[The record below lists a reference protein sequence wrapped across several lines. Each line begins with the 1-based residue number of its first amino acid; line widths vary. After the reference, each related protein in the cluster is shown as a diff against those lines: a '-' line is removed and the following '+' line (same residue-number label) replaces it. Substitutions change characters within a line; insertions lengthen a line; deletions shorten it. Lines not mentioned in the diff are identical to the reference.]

1 LFPPRYLQE
10 FVMKTQRN
18 YPVYREAIAG
28 FALVTLAVSGGTA
41 WWTWQTTK
49 PTSINQQTPPTQVNQ
64 SPVASLPQTN
74 IPPVVVPQRV
84 EAITPKST
92 SKVVQLQPQ
101 TYWLKFDNNQ
111 IHLVPQPVPVKAGL
125 TSEEALK
132 LAFTNLLDSP
142 KTAELSTTIPA
153 DTKLL
158 DVRVTKAGIYVN
170 LSPEFSQGG
179 GSTSMAYRVAQVI
192 YTATS
197 IDPTA
202 KVFVSVA
209 GEPIDTDHPLGGE
222 GLILRQPIT
231 RLQFV
236 EDFSIS

>member
-1 LFPPRYLQE
+1 
-10 FVMKTQRN
+10 MKTQRN
-18 YPVYREAIAG
+18 YPVYREAIVG

-49 PTSINQQTPPTQVNQ
+49 PTSINQHPSTQVNN
-64 SPVASLPQTN
+64 AS
-74 IPPVVVPQRV
+74 VVVSQRV
-84 EAITPKST
+84 EAITTKST
-92 SKVVQLQPQ
+92 PAVVQLKPK
-101 TYWLKFDNNQ
+101 TYWLKVENNQ
-111 IHLVPQPVPVKAGL
+111 IHLVPQPVTVKAGV

-132 LAFTNLLDSP
+132 VAFTNLLNSH
-142 KTAELSTTIPA
+142 KAAELSTTIPA
-153 DTKLL
+153 GTKLL

-179 GSTSMAYRVAQVI
+179 GSTSMAYRIAQVI

-202 KVFVSVA
+202 KVFVLVA
-209 GEPIDTDHPLGGE
+209 GEPIDTDHSLGGE
-222 GLILRQPIT
+222 GLVLRQPIT
-231 RLQFV
+231 RLQFR

>member
-1 LFPPRYLQE
+1 
-10 FVMKTQRN
+10 MKTQRN
-18 YPVYREAIAG
+18 YPVYREALIG

-49 PTSINQQTPPTQVNQ
+49 PTSINQQTPPTQVNN
-64 SPVASLPQTN
+64 LPA
-74 IPPVVVPQRV
+74 VVPQRV
-84 EAITPKST
+84 TAVTPKST
-92 SKVVQLQPQ
+92 KNVVQIKPQ
-101 TYWLKFDNNQ
+101 TYWLKFDNNH
-111 IHLVPQPVPVKAGL
+111 IHLVPQSVTVKAAS

-132 LAFTNLLDSP
+132 VAFTHLFNSP
-142 KTAELSTTIPA
+142 QAAELSTTIPSG
-153 DTKLL
+153 TKLL
-158 DVRVTKAGIYVN
+158 DMRVTTAGIYIN
-170 LSPEFSQGG
+170 LSPEFSHGG
-179 GSTSMAYRVAQVI
+179 GSTSMAYRLAQVI

-197 IDPTA
+197 IDSTA

-209 GEPIDTDHPLGGE
+209 GQPIDTDHPLGGE

>member
-1 LFPPRYLQE
+1 
-10 FVMKTQRN
+10 MKTQRN
-18 YPVYREAIAG
+18 YPVYREAIAA
-28 FALVTLAVSGGTA
+28 FALLTLGVSGGIA

-49 PTSINQQTPPTQVNQ
+49 PTSVNQQTSSTQVNNL
-64 SPVASLPQTN
+64 PNYSLPETTL
-74 IPPVVVPQRV
+74 PPLVVPQKV

-92 SKVVQLQPQ
+92 PEVLQLEPK
-101 TYWLKFDNNQ
+101 TYWLKVDHNH
-111 IHLVPQPVPVKAGL
+111 IHLVPQPVTLTAGL
-125 TSEEALK
+125 TLEEALK
-132 LAFTNLLDSP
+132 VAFTNLLNNP
-142 KTAELSTTIPA
+142 KTADLNTTIPSG
-153 DTKLL
+153 TKLL
-158 DVRVTKAGIYVN
+158 SLRVTQAGIYVN

-197 IDPTA
+197 IDPKA
-202 KVFVSVA
+202 KVFISVA

-231 RLQFV
+231 RPQFV

>member
-1 LFPPRYLQE
+1 
-10 FVMKTQRN
+10 MKTQRN

-28 FALVTLAVSGGTA
+28 YALVILAVSGGTA
-41 WWTWQTTK
+41 WLTWQMTN
-49 PTSINQQTPPTQVNQ
+49 PTTQVNN
-64 SPVASLPQTN
+64 SAVIIASKSAPKN
-74 IPPVVVPQRV
+74 V
-84 EAITPKST
+84 EEI
-92 SKVVQLQPQ
+92 QPQ

-111 IHLVPQPVPVKAGL
+111 IHLVPQPVEVKVGV

-132 LAFTNLLDSP
+132 LAFTHLLTTP
-142 KTAELSTTIPA
+142 KIAELSTTIPSG
-153 DTKLL
+153 TKIL
-158 DVRVTKAGIYVN
+158 DVRVTKTGIYVN

-179 GSTSMAYRVAQVI
+179 GSTSMAYRLAQVV

-202 KVFVSVA
+202 KVYVSVA
-209 GEPIDTDHPLGGE
+209 GKPIDTDHPLGGE

-231 RLQFV
+231 RQQFT